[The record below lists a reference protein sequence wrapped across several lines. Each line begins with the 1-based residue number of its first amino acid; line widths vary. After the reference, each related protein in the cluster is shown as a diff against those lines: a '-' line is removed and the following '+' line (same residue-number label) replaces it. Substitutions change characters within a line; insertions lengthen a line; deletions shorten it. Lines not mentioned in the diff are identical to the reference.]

1 MSGKPWYRSF
11 KEWYDHADMP
21 EQQADGTWVDL
32 ETGLPFIDPDSVK
45 PEPKAAP
52 AAKRAD
58 AGMKLDELR
67 ARCERLTK
75 NQAIAIQRAKANG
88 LPGDAIAAAEA
99 AVSEGRRLLEGR
111 AKKAEFQAHADMNSD
126 ASRKL
131 NAVTLAAKRATSEA
145 QA

>member
-21 EQQADGTWVDL
+21 EQQADGTWVDR
-32 ETGLPFIDPDSVK
+32 ETGLPYIDPDSVK

-67 ARCERLTK
+67 ARCERLTT

-99 AVSEGRRLLEGR
+99 AVAEGRRLLEGR

-131 NAVTLAAKRATSEA
+131 NAATMAAKRATSEV
-145 QA
+145 QP